1 MFHQIIIVKTASFK
15 KVKEKSLKTRK
26 ELTDYVEETLSCI
39 VCMVG
44 FQISTDYLSQLM
56 LEDYDLNLHHH

>member
-26 ELTDYVEETLSCI
+26 ELTDYVEETFGCI

-44 FQISTDYLSQLM
+44 FQISADYLQQLM
-56 LEDYDLNLHHH
+56 LEDHE